1 MTMNHNFVHYFES
14 AFPNQQFKLLSKIPS
29 GLIHLLEKYNM
40 IIAGGAITSIF
51 SGSPIKD
58 LDIYSRT
65 PEYLESF
72 KRELAELIKD
82 DGDFGDGSVYKSA
95 NAETFRYKETLIQA
109 ISKVIDKA
117 ADKHNVQ
124 KSERSPEDIL
134 GKFDWTVCMGAF
146 DFKTHEFILYNKF
159 LADLAMRRL
168 IFNCNTDYPIC
179 SLHRLTKYE
188 KKGFHIQAGEIV
200 KLSLCIAK
208 LKMNSY
214 ADLKDQLMGIDTLIF
229 EELTTDLIDNHGSET
244 PIDYN
249 KVMEE
254 INHKLNRL
262 WESEEVA
269 TQSHDYYSD
278 PFD

>member
-1 MTMNHNFVHYFES
+1 
-14 AFPNQQFKLLSKIPS
+14 
-29 GLIHLLEKYNM
+29 LIGLLEKYNM

-51 SGSPIKD
+51 SDYPIKD
-58 LDIYSRT
+58 LDVYPRN
-65 PEYLESF
+65 PEYLSSF
-72 KRELAELIKD
+72 KKEFIELIKSK
-82 DGDFGDGSVYKSA
+82 GNAGDGSKHTSG
-95 NAETFRYKETLIQA
+95 NAETFLYKKIVVQA
-109 ISKVIDKA
+109 ISKM
-117 ADKHNVQ
+117 ADCVTVQ
-124 KSERSPEDIL
+124 NPERSPEDIL
-134 GKFDWTVCMGAF
+134 RKFDWTVCMGAF
-146 DFKTHEFILYNKF
+146 DFKTHEFILYDKF

-208 LKMNSY
+208 LEMNSY

-229 EELTTDLIDNHGSET
+229 EQLTTDLIDNHGSET

-254 INHKLNRL
+254 INYKLNRL

-269 TQSHDYYSD
+269 TQTRDYSD

>member
-1 MTMNHNFVHYFES
+1 MNYNFIHYYQSE
-14 AFPNQQFKLLSKIPS
+14 FPNQQYKLLSVIPC

-51 SGSPIKD
+51 SDSPIKD
-58 LDIYSRT
+58 LDVYPRN
-65 PEYLESF
+65 PEYLKSF
-72 KRELAELIKD
+72 KKEFIELIKD
-82 DGDFGDGSVYKSA
+82 TGDTGDGSKYTSA
-95 NAETFRYKETLIQA
+95 NAETFLYKKIVVQA
-109 ISKVIDKA
+109 ISKM
-117 ADKHNVQ
+117 ADNVHVQ

-146 DFKTHEFILYNKF
+146 DFKNHEFILYNKF

-262 WESEEVA
+262 WESEEVT